1 MMRYRLIELPSPVS
15 RAPEDGKFGLLCEER
30 SGEGW
35 QARALLL
42 ELSCGRAQALRLART
57 CTLSGLT
64 PDQALDA
71 AARLLKEGPSAGEA
85 SQ

>member
-1 MMRYRLIELPSPVS
+1 MRAGRPGPCCWSSP
-15 RAPEDGKFGLLCEER
+15 A
-30 SGEGW
+30 
-35 QARALLL
+35 
-42 ELSCGRAQALRLART
+42 AQALRLART

-71 AARLLKEGPSAGEA
+71 AARLLEEGPSAGEA

>member
-1 MMRYRLIELPSPVS
+1 MRGAVR
-15 RAPEDGKFGLLCEER
+15 RGLA
-30 SGEGW
+30 GPG
-35 QARALLL
+35 LLL

-71 AARLLKEGPSAGEA
+71 AARLLEEGPSSGEA
-85 SQ
+85 AQ